1 MEAWL
6 PRLSWIPS
14 GKDCKSDSP
23 NKIYVWVFWGEIT
36 LQNTYKNK
44 HSGTCRDLS
53 AKIKSFAGSLAPLS
67 PLPAS
72 FTLRCAGYHAVS
84 TWKKASGLSLPRL
97 PTALVV
103 PCLSGCGESVFFNPG
118 TQEGIEQHDPGLAG
132 LGLMLFVG
140 RTAIVR
146 FVLPG
151 PRVVNEAAKA
161 AF

>member
-1 MEAWL
+1 M
-6 PRLSWIPS
+6 
-14 GKDCKSDSP
+14 
-23 NKIYVWVFWGEIT
+23 
-36 LQNTYKNK
+36 
-44 HSGTCRDLS
+44 
-53 AKIKSFAGSLAPLS
+53 APLS

-72 FTLRCAGYHAVS
+72 FTLRCVGYHAVS
-84 TWKKASGLSLPRL
+84 TWEKASGLSLPLL

-103 PCLSGCGESVFFNPG
+103 PCLSGRGESVFFNPG
-118 TQEGIEQHDPGLAG
+118 AQEGIEQHDPGLAG

-151 PRVVNEAAKA
+151 PRVVNEAAEA